1 MMTSSKSSM
10 TVKALLLFIII
21 GPMMTLTSLVA
32 YIVCISHEE
41 GWGEKGLVQ
50 KKILLVLPD
59 MAM

>member
-1 MMTSSKSSM
+1 
-10 TVKALLLFIII
+10 
-21 GPMMTLTSLVA
+21 MMTLTSLVA